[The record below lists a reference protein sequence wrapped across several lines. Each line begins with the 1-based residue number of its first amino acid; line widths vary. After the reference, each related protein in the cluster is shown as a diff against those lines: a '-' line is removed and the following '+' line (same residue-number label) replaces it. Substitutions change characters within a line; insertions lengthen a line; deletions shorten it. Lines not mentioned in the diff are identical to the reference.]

1 MYIVMEMVCYKLFLM
16 VSILIIIYNITV
28 DSCKLVVLSSTV
40 VFRLIVIGL
49 LILASLVCIGI
60 LEVLANLLRLVSM
73 VLGLMGLL
81 GSIEFL
87 ILTMTMMKI
96 LNNLLEIKENHDNST
111 TKMFK
116 NKLLRK
122 IMGMKIC
129 YKSYFQTN
137 KIKRMMKSIMS
148 RKMTALKWSY
158 N

>member
-28 DSCKLVVLSSTV
+28 DSCKLVVLGSTV

-49 LILASLVCIGI
+49 LILPSLVCIGI

-96 LNNLLEIKENHDNST
+96 LNNLL
-111 TKMFK
+111 
-116 NKLLRK
+116 
-122 IMGMKIC
+122 
-129 YKSYFQTN
+129 
-137 KIKRMMKSIMS
+137 
-148 RKMTALKWSY
+148 
-158 N
+158 